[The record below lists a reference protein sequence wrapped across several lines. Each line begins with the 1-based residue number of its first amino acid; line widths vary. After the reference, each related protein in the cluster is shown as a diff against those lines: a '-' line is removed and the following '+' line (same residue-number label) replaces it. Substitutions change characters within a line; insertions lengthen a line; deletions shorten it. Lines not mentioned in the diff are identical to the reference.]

1 MAIEL
6 ATKYQPYVDEVLTQ
20 DSKRDL
26 ISSKEGFT
34 FNDAGTVKIY
44 RIGTSPMNDY
54 GRSGPAGTN
63 WSRFGEVNTLTAE
76 TQTLKLEKDRSF
88 TFVLDTLDMDET
100 AGALASAQALSR
112 QMREV
117 VIPEIDTHAYKTI
130 ADAAEATNRNFKVEK
145 QEIVSAGIYQQII
158 HASADLDENNVPEE
172 GRVLIVPPETYKDM
186 KLDKHI
192 IMETDVSAE
201 DRKRGVI
208 GMIDGCKVIKVGAS
222 KLPADL
228 VFMMIHPMAAICPVK
243 LENYRVHKNP
253 PGIDG
258 DLVEGRIC
266 YDTFVLE
273 NKQKAV
279 FCLTAVDTLP

>member
-1 MAIEL
+1 MAIDL

-26 ISSKEGFT
+26 ITSKEGFT
-34 FNDAGTVKIY
+34 FDGAATVKIY

-54 GRSGPAGTN
+54 GRTGPTGNN
-63 WSRFGEVNTLTAE
+63 WSRYGEINTLTAE
-76 TQTLKLEKDRSF
+76 TDSFKLAKDRSF

-100 AGALASAQALSR
+100 ARALASAQALSR

-130 ADAAEATNRNFKVEK
+130 VDVAEAGGRNFKAEK
-145 QEIVSAGIYQQII
+145 QALVAAGIYEQILI
-158 HASADLDENNVPEE
+158 ASANLDDNNVPEE

-186 KLDKHI
+186 KKDSKI
-192 IMETDVSAE
+192 IMETDIGSE
-201 DRKRGVI
+201 DRKRGVV

-222 KLPADL
+222 KLPKDL

-243 LENYRVHKNP
+243 LEHYKIHNNP
-253 PGIDG
+253 PGISG

-266 YDTFVLE
+266 YDTFVLT
-273 NKQKAV
+273 NKEKAV
-279 FCLTAVDTLP
+279 FCLTAVDALP

>member
-34 FNDAGTVKIY
+34 FDDAATVKIY
-44 RIGTSPMNDY
+44 RVGTSPMNDY

-117 VIPEIDTHAYKTI
+117 VIPEIDTHAYNTI
-130 ADAAEATNRNFKVEK
+130 ADTANRVGRSFTNADVN
-145 QEIVSAGIYQQII
+145 QAGIYEQILV
-158 HASADLDENNVPEE
+158 ASADLDDNNVPEE
-172 GRVLIVPPETYKDM
+172 GRVLIVPPETYMDM
-186 KLDKHI
+186 KKDSKI
-192 IMETDVSAE
+192 IMETDIGSE
-201 DRKRGVI
+201 DRKRGVVA
-208 GMIDGCKVIKVGAS
+208 MIDGCKVIKVGSS
-222 KLPADL
+222 KLPEDL
-228 VFMMIHPMAAICPVK
+228 IFMMIHPIAAICPVK
-243 LENYRVHKNP
+243 LESYRIHKNP

-279 FCLTAVDTLP
+279 FCLTKAAP